1 VRLLSPSDVTY
12 IHHSYERLPWSFMFP
27 SSTEHAMRL
36 ALDEA
41 MEFDV
46 KRTYIVKQKWKAE
59 ALGGGGATI
68 PYGRDKDYKIRYLK
82 S

>member
-1 VRLLSPSDVTY
+1 
-12 IHHSYERLPWSFMFP
+12 
-27 SSTEHAMRL
+27 
-36 ALDEA
+36 